1 MRSAMMWIFTVLQ
14 TCVYAYWRL
23 MKWSM
28 EEIEFAC
35 YYTFA
40 KKKKKLTFSDGSGFT
55 DSHATH
61 SLFLPTELLCW
72 VPVFVTS
79 VVNVDH
85 LLLFKTDG
93 QYRIETGNCLC
104 DHSFVKIYCQS
115 CMKCAKKKMFLFT
128 APLAVTQNLQ
138 EHDLHS

>member
-1 MRSAMMWIFTVLQ
+1 MPWCEYLQSYKRVCMLIGVLWNGQ
-14 TCVYAYWRL
+14 WRRL
-23 MKWSM
+23 NLP
-28 EEIEFAC
+28 I
-35 YYTFA
+35 TTHLQ